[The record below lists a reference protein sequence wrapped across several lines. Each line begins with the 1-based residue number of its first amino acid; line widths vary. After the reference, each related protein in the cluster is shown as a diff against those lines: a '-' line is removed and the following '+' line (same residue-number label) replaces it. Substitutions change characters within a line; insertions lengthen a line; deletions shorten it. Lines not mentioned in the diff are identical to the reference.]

1 LVSKALLIL
10 VSEYVGWSEESGGVL
25 LTAMYDVFKKKIGR
39 KEEIDLL
46 FIGQMFY
53 LSQSEIKFHNIAT
66 KSKFGVRTSETICFA
81 ENVDSLPIF
90 T

>member
-1 LVSKALLIL
+1 VPSSHSTLLPRDKGIL
-10 VSEYVGWSEESGGVL
+10 ETV
-25 LTAMYDVFKKKIGR
+25 T
-39 KEEIDLL
+39 

-66 KSKFGVRTSETICFA
+66 KSKFGVRTGETICFA